1 MRLLHHTGK
10 LPNITP
16 LQNHLKKLK
25 NIHADPQYRMCDVQ
39 YLSKHFTFAAA
50 EPVMTRTKNWLTTRT
65 PLVLTGE
72 SCRESEM
79 NL

>member
-25 NIHADPQYRMCDVQ
+25 NIHADPQYKMYDVQ

-50 EPVMTRTKNWLTTRT
+50 ELIMTRTENWLTART
-65 PLVLTGE
+65 QLVLTGE
-72 SCRESEM
+72 SGKGSVR
-79 NL
+79 